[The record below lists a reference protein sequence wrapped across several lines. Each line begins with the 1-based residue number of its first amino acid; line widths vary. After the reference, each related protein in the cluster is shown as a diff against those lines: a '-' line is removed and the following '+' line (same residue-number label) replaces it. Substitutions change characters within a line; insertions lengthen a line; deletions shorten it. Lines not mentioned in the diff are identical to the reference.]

1 MLVRKRINYVAPMLA
16 SAAILLL
23 ILLLFGY
30 FELPSVASL
39 TAAPAAPV
47 LAGPG
52 SRSPTA
58 LESVGSRDPD
68 AFTSLLAAF
77 RDWDAAVGCPRVR
90 AKLAAAAN
98 ATAAAVTGGSAWSGT
113 RCEDLPASRHVG
125 VLVKG
130 WTWIPDALDGVYTC
144 RCGVSCVW
152 SKSAAAVDRP
162 DALLFE
168 GATPPQQVLGT
179 LSSHFLFVSPYQMA
193 CFLRCYLS
201 T

>member
-23 ILLLFGY
+23 LSGY
-30 FELPSVASL
+30 FELPSISSL
-39 TAAPAAPV
+39 TTSPAAP
-47 LAGPG
+47 G
-52 SRSPTA
+52 SRFPTA
-58 LESVGSRDPD
+58 LDSVGSRDPA

-90 AKLAAAAN
+90 AKLAAN
-98 ATAAAVTGGSAWSGT
+98 ATAAVTGGA
-113 RCEDLPASRHVG
+113 RCEEMPPSRRHVG

-144 RCGVSCVW
+144 CCGVSCVW
-152 SKSAAAVDRP
+152 SNSAAAVDRP
-162 DALLFE
+162 DAVLFE
-168 GATPPQQVLGT
+168 GATPPPQVLR
-179 LSSHFLFVSPYQMA
+179 LWPPIFSSCDCEDAKWPGFLQ
-193 CFLRCYLS
+193 CYLG

>member
-23 ILLLFGY
+23 LLSGCY
-30 FELPSVASL
+30 ELPSTSSL
-39 TAAPAAPV
+39 TAAPA
-47 LAGPG
+47 
-52 SRSPTA
+52 SRFPTA
-58 LESVGSRDPD
+58 LDSVGSRDPA

-90 AKLAAAAN
+90 AKIAAN
-98 ATAAAVTGGSAWSGT
+98 ATAVTGGATWGGA
-113 RCEDLPASRHVG
+113 RCEEMPPARHVG

-162 DALLFE
+162 DAMLFE
-168 GATPPQQVLGT
+168 GATPPPQVLR
-179 LSSHFLFVSPYQMA
+179 LCPPYFLVV
-193 CFLRCYLS
+193 
-201 T
+201 

>member
-1 MLVRKRINYVAPMLA
+1 MLVRKRINYVAQMLG

-23 ILLLFGY
+23 ILLSGY
-30 FELPSVASL
+30 FELPSIASL
-39 TAAPAAPV
+39 NASPAAPV

-52 SRSPTA
+52 SRN
-58 LESVGSRDPD
+58 PD

-98 ATAAAVTGGSAWSGT
+98 ATAAAAITGGAAWSGT
-113 RCEDLPASRHVG
+113 RCEELPAARHVA

-168 GATPPQQVLGT
+168 GATPPPQVLRA
-179 LSSHFLFVSPYQMA
+179 LSPYFLFVSPYRMA
-193 CFLRCYLS
+193 CFLQCYLS